1 LSIELKIHFV
11 LRTKLI
17 SRSCCWI
24 LQSVLDVLNWPA
36 LQSVIFCE
44 KQYIQLSDVR
54 LLKHTVLNNQ
64 IFSAPTVLCPTPT
77 IFVVDKTQSCEFWG
91 TLELYFYLK
100 LFIFKCKFYRKMFI
114 KFISFQFFKQFVVL
128 SVISRWSTEQY
139 KWWSDTPNTGL
150 LKCLSSM
157 TWKLLSSVKLLKVFH
172 KNVVKCDRHPRF
184 WNNTRCPQK
193 KRKR

>member
-1 LSIELKIHFV
+1 MLSIELKIHFV

-17 SRSCCWI
+17 SSSCCWI
-24 LQSVLDVLNWPA
+24 LQSVAVLDVLNWPA

-64 IFSAPTVLCPTPT
+64 IFSAPTILCPTPT
-77 IFVVDKTQSCEFWG
+77 IFVVDKTQSWEFWG

-100 LFIFKCKFYRKMFI
+100 LFIFKWKFYRKMFI

-128 SVISRWSTEQY
+128 SVISRWSTGRAIQMMVRH
-139 KWWSDTPNTGL
+139 T
-150 LKCLSSM
+150 KCR
-157 TWKLLSSVKLLKVFH
+157 SVEMPVFH
-172 KNVVKCDRHPRF
+172 DVKTTF
-184 WNNTRCPQK
+184 ISKTFKGFPQK
-193 KRKR
+193 CRKMW